1 MVTRVLLTGYSFGI
15 SRYIDKTLRHVCLR
29 GAACTVDT
37 VGNTFNNELLREMR
51 TLINAFSGIHLVS

>member
-29 GAACTVDT
+29 GTACTVDT
-37 VGNTFNNELLREMR
+37 VGNTFNNELSEMR
-51 TLINAFSGIHLVS
+51 TLINAFSSIHLVS